1 MRGIFSSPSRKIVAH
16 RENTSPNTTTSV
28 SLVRE
33 VGSREEAN
41 TMAKKKAAKKKR

>member
-16 RENTSPNTTTSV
+16 RENTSPNASTSA

-33 VGSREEAN
+33 VGSGEEAN
-41 TMAKKKAAKKKR
+41 TMAKKKKAAKKK